1 MLDPPANLQERVAV
15 VDLAAWGVALVL
27 LLAWVRW

>member
-1 MLDPPANLQERVAV
+1 MIDQPANLQERVAV